1 MKLKRRSDRATSLNR
16 SLPRSIAMAGLLL
29 TVAVTGLNLW
39 TMREA
44 WRDTL
49 IQSEQMAV
57 NLSLSQARQ
66 ADDTMLQ
73 TELSLRE
80 VQHQLMS
87 EMASGVNGAA
97 LGQTMQEL
105 ASRLP
110 QLHGL
115 FYYRSE
121 ERL

>member
-1 MKLKRRSDRATSLNR
+1 MKFRRRTDRATSLNR
-16 SLPRSIAMAGLLL
+16 SLPRSIALAGLLL

-66 ADDTMLQ
+66 ADDTILQ
-73 TELSLRE
+73 TELSPRE
-80 VQHQLMS
+80 VQHQLLS
-87 EMASGVNGAA
+87 QMATGVNGAA
-97 LGQTMQEL
+97 LSDIMQ
-105 ASRLP
+105 
-110 QLHGL
+110 
-115 FYYRSE
+115 
-121 ERL
+121 